1 MSIGVVS
8 RSVELRSIAQLFS
21 TIGQQPS
28 GLLLEGEAGIGKT
41 TLWLAAL
48 QQARAQGFRVLSA
61 RAWEAESVLAY
72 GTVADLLADIDVA
85 TLEKLPE
92 VQRIAVD
99 RVLLREA
106 SGGPE
111 TDQHVV
117 AAALLSAIEALAT
130 DAPVVVG
137 IDDVQWLDPSSKA
150 VVAFVARRLRGRVG
164 LIVTERTDPDR
175 VSVMS
180 WLQLA
185 RPDAI
190 ARTRVRSLSMGGL
203 HELLSARLGRAF
215 PRPAMVRIAELSG
228 GNPFY
233 ALEMAPAIDTEPD
246 LPRSLSELVRI
257 RIAGLDPRHP
267 GRASGG
273 RLRGRAH
280 GGHARPRHRYHRRA
294 HGSSRRGGADPRDHR
309 QPGVLRAPTAGPR
322 GHVDATAA
330 RRRRMHRAV
339 ADVVDQPD

>member
-72 GTVADLLADIDVA
+72 GTVADLLADIDAA

-137 IDDVQWLDPSSKA
+137 STTCSGSTRR
-150 VVAFVARRLRGRVG
+150 ARRWSR
-164 LIVTERTDPDR
+164 
-175 VSVMS
+175 
-180 WLQLA
+180 
-185 RPDAI
+185 
-190 ARTRVRSLSMGGL
+190 
-203 HELLSARLGRAF
+203 
-215 PRPAMVRIAELSG
+215 
-228 GNPFY
+228 
-233 ALEMAPAIDTEPD
+233 
-246 LPRSLSELVRI
+246 
-257 RIAGLDPRHP
+257 
-267 GRASGG
+267 
-273 RLRGRAH
+273 
-280 GGHARPRHRYHRRA
+280 
-294 HGSSRRGGADPRDHR
+294 SSRGGC
-309 QPGVLRAPTAGPR
+309 GAG
-322 GHVDATAA
+322 
-330 RRRRMHRAV
+330 
-339 ADVVDQPD
+339 

>member
-21 TIGQQPS
+21 TIGEQPS

-48 QQARAQGFRVLSA
+48 EQARAQGFRVLSA

-72 GTVADLLADIDVA
+72 GTVADLLTDIDAA
-85 TLEKLPE
+85 TLEKLPG

-137 IDDVQWLDPSSKA
+137 IDDVQWLDPSSRA

-175 VSVMS
+175 GSATS

-190 ARTRVRSLSMGGL
+190 ARTRVRSLSLGGL
-203 HELLSARLGRAF
+203 HELLSARLGRRVLQADHD
-215 PRPAMVRIAELSG
+215 RIAGVLRRQLV
-228 GNPFY
+228 Y
-233 ALEMAPAIDTEPD
+233 ALELARIAIDSEPLNSHTSLRTFAD
-246 LPRSLSELVRI
+246 LCGS
-257 RIAGLDPRHP
+257 
-267 GRASGG
+267 AS
-273 RLRGRAH
+273 AC
-280 GGHARPRHRYHRRA
+280 
-294 HGSSRRGGADPRDHR
+294 
-309 QPGVLRAPTAGPR
+309 
-322 GHVDATAA
+322 
-330 RRRRMHRAV
+330 
-339 ADVVDQPD
+339 